1 MNKLKIAVTSVV
13 SVMLFSFGVAL
24 AYAFPLEPTPV
35 QMQKNFIECLEQ
47 NLTNS
52 NHDCFTR
59 LTRR

>member
-1 MNKLKIAVTSVV
+1 MKHKTAYMSLASVT
-13 SVMLFSFGVAL
+13 LFGLGIAL

-35 QMQKNFIECLEQ
+35 QMQKNFITCLEE
-47 NLTNS
+47 NLMNT

>member
-1 MNKLKIAVTSVV
+1 MSKLKIAVTSVA
-13 SVMLFSFGVAL
+13 SVMLFGFGVAL

-35 QMQKNFIECLEQ
+35 QMQKNFIACLEE
-47 NLTNS
+47 NLMNT